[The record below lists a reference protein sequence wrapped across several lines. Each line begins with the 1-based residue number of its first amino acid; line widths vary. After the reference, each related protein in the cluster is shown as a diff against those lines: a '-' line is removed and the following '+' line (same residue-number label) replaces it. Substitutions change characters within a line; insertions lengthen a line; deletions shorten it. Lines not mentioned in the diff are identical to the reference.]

1 MSTVTPLKK
10 ITSANVMGSVLEL
23 LRSMDTEEN
32 PLPKKKSIELYDVYG
47 QVNGIRTGT
56 SQFGDWTML
65 AGNFEAVRLDTGEVF
80 AAREAGIPEPILSA
94 VVDALK
100 EHDTVDIAVRVCVH
114 KRADELKAENSYEFT
129 CKMITEVKPNQA
141 LTALRDTRAKFLAA
155 LPAPKTET
163 PVDTKKK
170 GK

>member
-23 LRSMDTEEN
+23 LRGMDTEEN
-32 PLPKKKSIELYDVYG
+32 PLPKKKSIELFDVYG
-47 QVNGIRTGT
+47 QVTGIRTGT

-65 AGNFEAVRLDTGEVF
+65 TGNFEAVRLDTGEVF

-100 EHDTVDIAVRVCVH
+100 EHDTIDLAVRICAH
-114 KRADELKAENSYEFT
+114 KRVDELKAENSYEFT

-141 LTALRDTRAKFLAA
+141 LSDLRVQREKFIAA
-155 LPAPKTET
+155 LPAPKADESTT
-163 PVDTKKK
+163 KK
-170 GK
+170 GKK